1 MTIIEVSLPLI
12 LCTSLTPTLP
22 QDLVTNKLDTA
33 VFPFVVDPV
42 RTAPSSPTTGTG
54 PAPPVTSLRHK
65 AVWTKPGS
73 RPAGGPGRG
82 SDNRQ
87 RVFVFVAG
95 GMTYSEMRS
104 AYELSNQL
112 GKDVYIGEL
121 QSVQYYHVHFLQPEL
136 TTHDIGSTHT
146 IIPEEFIGDLET
158 LDIGGQG
165 SSSIP
170 SGLPESSTA
179 QQRPFQVYYDQK
191 YMTKDEPPP
200 PPKPAPPAPASPS
213 GLLGLPSRPVISALG
228 LGRSASPS
236 PAASFSSAGGGAASE
251 TERKEKEKLK
261 KKRFLGF

>member
-1 MTIIEVSLPLI
+1 MTVIEVRSSY
-12 LCTSLTPTLP
+12 TSLAKLTSP

-42 RTAPSSPTTGTG
+42 RSAPSSPVTGTG

-73 RPAGGPGRG
+73 RPAGGAGRG
-82 SDNRQ
+82 NDNRQ
-87 RVFVFVAG
+87 RVFIFVAG

-104 AYELSNQL
+104 AYQLSNQL
-112 GKDVYIGEL
+112 GKDVYIGEP
-121 QSVQYYHVHFLQPEL
+121 SVHSIPPCSSSSRQLEL
-136 TTHDIGSTHT
+136 THDTGSTHT
-146 IIPEEFIGDLET
+146 IIPEEFVGDLET

-200 PPKPAPPAPASPS
+200 APKPAPAPPASPS
-213 GLLGLPSRPVISALG
+213 GLLGLPTRPVISALG

-236 PAASFSSAGGGAASE
+236 PAASFSSGGGAGAASE